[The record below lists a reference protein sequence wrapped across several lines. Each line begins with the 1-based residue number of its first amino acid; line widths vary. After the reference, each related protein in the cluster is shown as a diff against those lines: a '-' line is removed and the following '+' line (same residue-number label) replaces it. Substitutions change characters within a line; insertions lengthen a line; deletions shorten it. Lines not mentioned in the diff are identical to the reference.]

1 MTEILDVEAL
11 TRKFISAYEEKDI
24 AAIAGM
30 FSPDVILRDWNS
42 EVVGY
47 EAAIQEYTNN
57 FRGADT
63 LAIKI
68 HNVLTSGLSAAAV
81 LEIVLDGVETLR
93 VVDVLSFSAEG
104 KIKSIVAYKG
114 L

>member
-1 MTEILDVEAL
+1 MADIEAL
-11 TRKFISAYEEKDI
+11 TREFISAYEQKDM
-24 AAIAGM
+24 AAIAEM

-57 FRGADT
+57 FQAADT
-63 LAIKI
+63 LDIKI
-68 HNVLTSGLSAAAV
+68 QNLLVSGPSAAAV
-81 LEIVLDGVETLR
+81 LEIVVDGVDNLK
-93 VVDVLSFSAEG
+93 VVDLLSFSVDG
-104 KIKSIVAYKG
+104 KIQSIVAYKG

>member
-1 MTEILDVEAL
+1 MADIEAL
-11 TRKFISAYEEKDI
+11 TREFISAYEQKDM
-24 AAIAGM
+24 AAIAEM

-57 FRGADT
+57 FQAADT
-63 LAIKI
+63 LDIKI
-68 HNVLTSGLSAAAV
+68 QNLLVSGPSAAAV
-81 LEIVLDGVETLR
+81 LEIVVDGVDTLQ
-93 VVDVLSFSAEG
+93 VVDLLSFGVDG
-104 KIKSIVAYKG
+104 KIQSIVAYKG